1 LTAEEIQTLRTRA
14 REDCR
19 PLLIELKALEGD
31 QRIERLMKEP
41 LLDRLYWHRHL
52 SKGLMSKADQ
62 KRLSEG
68 ETDEALVDA
77 QVALAKIRIAV
88 QRAAQR
94 HYGYRGF
101 AVGAEEEILTEM
113 IEKSDGAPVAILFA
127 AYDRALFEYR

>member
-1 LTAEEIQTLRTRA
+1 MTAEEIQTLRTRA
-14 REDCR
+14 REDSK
-19 PLLIELKALEGD
+19 PLLIELKALEGG

-62 KRLSEG
+62 ARLQEG
-68 ETDEALVDA
+68 ATDDDLVDA
-77 QVALAKIRIAV
+77 QVTLSKVRIAV

-94 HYGYRGF
+94 HYGYKGF
-101 AVGAEEEILTEM
+101 EAGAEEEILTEM
-113 IEKSDGAPVAILFA
+113 VEKSGGAPLTILFA